1 MVEESTDVLD
11 VRERPARERRLA
23 EAAEVRADDAV
34 ALGER
39 RRLPVPEPP
48 VADAGVEQEQSGA
61 VTDRVVGDVGAVET
75 DGAQCSCACDS
86 R

>member
-1 MVEESTDVLD
+1 MVEEGADVLD
-11 VRERPARERRLA
+11 VRERLARERRLP
-23 EAAEVRADDAV
+23 EAAEVGANDAV

-48 VADAGVEQEQSGA
+48 VADAGVEQEQTGA
-61 VTDRVVGDVGAVET
+61 VTDRVVGDVGAVEP
-75 DGAQCSCACDS
+75 GRAQCSCACDS